1 MSSSAGSL
9 PREARVQLLGSWR
22 LSSSDSDLAVPAGST
37 QKLIALLAL
46 RGSLSRARIWGTLWP
61 EASTAHAS
69 GRLRTAMW
77 RLAGGRLLLLDED
90 HGRLELARGVQVDVW
105 DLYSATAAL
114 ARGDAGSPA
123 VPGVPGAADS
133 PGVPAHPEIS
143 LFGADLLPDWD
154 DEWLVVDRERIRQMR
169 LHSLESL
176 SAQLVRERLFGPAVE
191 AALAAVSVDPLRE
204 SAHRAV
210 ICAHLA
216 EGNTAEALRQFDI
229 CRRLYAQQLNAVP
242 SRSLYSLF
250 SEFVV
255 PRPDPGTSHLR

>member
-1 MSSSAGSL
+1 MTGPRMGPHDSGGTMVCSAGS
-9 PREARVQLLGSWR
+9 RHWGARVQLLGRWR
-22 LSSSDSDLAVPAGST
+22 LSFIESDLAVPAGST

-46 RGSLSRARIWGTLWP
+46 RGSLSRTQIWGTLWP

-77 RLAGGRLLLLDED
+77 RLADSRLLLLDED
-90 HGRLELARGVQVDVW
+90 HGRMNLAPSVQVDVW
-105 DLYSATAAL
+105 DLYNAVADL
-114 ARGDAGSPA
+114 AHGDADSS
-123 VPGVPGAADS
+123 GA
-133 PGVPAHPEIS
+133 PAHPEIS
-143 LFGADLLPDWD
+143 LFGADLLPDWG
-154 DEWLVVDRERIRQMR
+154 DEWLLADRERIRQMR

-176 SAQLVRERLFGPAVE
+176 SAQLVRERRFGAAVE
-191 AALAAVSVDPLRE
+191 AALAAVSVDSLRE

-242 SRSLYSLF
+242 SRSLYSLV
-250 SEFVV
+250 SEFLV
-255 PRPDPGTSHLR
+255 PRPDT